1 MVTTGTFVFARGKE
15 WPDLASALDE
25 VGFALVV
32 SGGADKQVA
41 EALRQASDAA
51 VEEVSGS
58 GEQPL
63 DHFYTKVGNK
73 LRRIESRDIR
83 YIEVEG
89 KYSAVVT
96 GDRRY
101 NVKVSL
107 KELLDKLPAGEF
119 VRVSRN
125 HVVNLARV
133 EHIDVLQYAVRVADR
148 ELPVSRTYKENLM
161 RYVRLL

>member
-1 MVTTGTFVFARGKE
+1 
-15 WPDLASALDE
+15 
-25 VGFALVV
+25 
-32 SGGADKQVA
+32 VA

-51 VEEVSGS
+51 VEEMSGS

-107 KELLDKLPAGEF
+107 KELLDKLPVGEF